1 MRREG
6 TAGEQRKRG
15 RGEEAA
21 EEPSG
26 GETMLHGGLFEEKI
40 AEASQEKGEE
50 ERKENR

>member
-26 GETMLHGGLFEEKI
+26 GETMLHGGLLEEKI
-40 AEASQEKGEE
+40 AEASQGKG
-50 ERKENR
+50 RKGGK